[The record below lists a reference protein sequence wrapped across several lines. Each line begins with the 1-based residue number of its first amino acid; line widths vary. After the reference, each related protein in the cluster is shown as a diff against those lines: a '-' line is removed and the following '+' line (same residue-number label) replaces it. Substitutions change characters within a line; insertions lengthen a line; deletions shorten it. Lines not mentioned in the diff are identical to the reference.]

1 MEKKLISKLFFL
13 CSFRMKTC
21 LAFYFPAVE
30 FFFKAQNWSKNP
42 EMAKLEFENH
52 GFLQNNIFL
61 ATEQAGTNIC

>member
-1 MEKKLISKLFFL
+1 
-13 CSFRMKTC
+13 MKTC